1 MTPRE
6 IREAQTSALIEDIM
20 SHPKPEDLPK
30 IYAGLE
36 HYFAKNCTAE
46 EVAELCRDRTKI

>member
-6 IREAQTSALIEDIM
+6 IREAQTRALIEDIM
-20 SHPKPEDLPK
+20 THPKPEDLPK

-36 HYFAKNCTAE
+36 HYFALNCTGE
-46 EVAELCRDRTKI
+46 EVAELCRERTKI